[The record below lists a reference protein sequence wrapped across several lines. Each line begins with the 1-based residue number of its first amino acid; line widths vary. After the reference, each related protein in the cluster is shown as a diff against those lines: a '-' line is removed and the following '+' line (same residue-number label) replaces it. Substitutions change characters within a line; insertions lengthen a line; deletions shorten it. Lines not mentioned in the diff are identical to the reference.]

1 MASLRELKHARRM
14 DAQFRTMD
22 MDQIPIGKPID
33 ERSMVAAASDPNV
46 VSMQHLK
53 RLHEQSKQHKKQQ
66 IQTTWSQLAGSL
78 SRVSPVSTK
87 SVRPIKE
94 IAPKPVLRTD
104 IPQRKHVLLQTYQDI
119 ANDLR
124 NFKTLPYKTNLEK
137 IGACFLGN
145 NRAYLSI
152 TTFVAICIVLIIVLL
167 LCIRR
172 PRSY

>member
-1 MASLRELKHARRM
+1 MASLREMEHARRM

-53 RLHEQSKQHKKQQ
+53 QLHEQSKQHKKEQV
-66 IQTTWSQLAGSL
+66 QTTWSHLAGSL
-78 SRVSPVSTK
+78 STVSTTSAK
-87 SVRPIKE
+87 PSKE

-124 NFKTLPYKTNLEK
+124 NFKTLPYTTNLEK

-172 PRSY
+172 PRSH

>member
-1 MASLRELKHARRM
+1 MASLRELKHARKM
-14 DAQFRTMD
+14 DAHFRTMD
-22 MDQIPIGKPID
+22 MDQIPIGKPMD
-33 ERSMVAAASDPNV
+33 ERSMVAAASDPNA

-53 RLHEQSKQHKKQQ
+53 QLHEQSKELKKKQV
-66 IQTTWSQLAGSL
+66 QTTWSQLAGSL
-78 SRVSPVSTK
+78 SPVSPVSTT
-87 SVRPIKE
+87 SAQPSKE
-94 IAPKPVLRTD
+94 IVPKPVLRTD
-104 IPQRKHVLLQTYQDI
+104 IPQRKHILLQTYQDI